1 MNKACPICKKLRV
14 HALKQQSDSAESK
27 YAPFCSPRC
36 RDRDLAQWFGD
47 GYAVPGR
54 PALPE
59 EIAAEVVK
67 PQDD

>member
-1 MNKACPICKKLRV
+1 MTAPKSCPICKRPR
-14 HALKQQSDSAESK
+14 SAEF
-27 YAPFCSPRC
+27 APFCSSRC

-59 EIAAEVVK
+59 EMADHATRGN
-67 PQDD
+67 DD

>member
-1 MNKACPICKKLRV
+1 MTHAKPCPICRKPR
-14 HALKQQSDSAESK
+14 SDAH
-27 YAPFCSPRC
+27 APFCSPRC

-59 EIAAEVVK
+59 EVEAEFARL
-67 PQDD
+67 PRED